1 MCMNANVVYILVVLI
16 LTWIY
21 FQTRSLKSNEDEYF
35 VLNKSEGVFGLSL
48 SFYAS
53 GMGLWILTSPAEVAW
68 YGLGYDIYGYALSA
82 ATPFVLIYIFGPKI
96 ADLLPNGA
104 TLAQFVETKYGN
116 IAQKIVSV
124 VAVIYMGAF
133 LVAEFASIS
142 FVFESISS
150 VRGVLV
156 SLLIAIT
163 TLAYLFRHGFKASYF
178 TDRIQSYGIIFLLAI
193 VLMIWFSQ
201 NSISDIVS
209 LANSGGLN
217 SFETFSLKS
226 ALAVIIAVTA
236 AEVFSMGYW
245 QRTFSAENSKVIKQ
259 ASIYSGTGAFL
270 TILILGIGGA
280 VGAGKG
286 LEVPALSFIDQLE
299 LNNFTIML
307 LISLATL
314 LVTSSIDTLE
324 NAIASTISLDII
336 KKKSEEAKLITLL
349 VVGIALIISNE
360 VTSIFN
366 VFLVADLF
374 AACLV
379 FPAFYRIK
387 KSSKDI
393 LLVVPFVGS
402 LISAY
407 IFRYVSINPQLNPGG
422 VFIPTDLY
430 GLADLNTFAVALLS
444 SMVITVVADKV
455 IKYN

>member
-1 MCMNANVVYILVVLI
+1 MNANVVYLIVVLI

-21 FQTRSLKSNEDEYF
+21 FQTRSLKSSEDEYF
-35 VLNKSEGVFGLSL
+35 VLNKSEGVLGLSL

-68 YGLGYDIYGYALSA
+68 YGLGFDIYGYALSA

-96 ADLLPNGA
+96 ADLLPKGA

-116 IAQKIVSV
+116 IAQKIVSI

-133 LVAEFASIS
+133 LIAEFASIS

-150 VRGVLV
+150 VRGILI

-178 TDRIQSYGIIFLLAI
+178 TDRLQSYGIILLLAI
-193 VLMIWFSQ
+193 VFTIWLSQ
-201 NSISDIVS
+201 NSLSQLVTY
-209 LANSGGLN
+209 ANAGGLS
-217 SFETFSLKS
+217 SFETFSFKS

-245 QRTFSAENSKVIKQ
+245 QRTFSAENSKAIKQ
-259 ASIYSGTGAFL
+259 ASVFSGIGAFL

-286 LEVPALSFIDQLE
+286 IESPALSFIEQLD
-299 LNNFTIML
+299 LNNFTIIL
-307 LISLATL
+307 LVSLATL

-324 NAIASTISLDII
+324 NAIASTISLDIL

-349 VVGIALIISNE
+349 VVCISFVISIE

-393 LLVVPFVGS
+393 LLIIPFVGS
-402 LISAY
+402 LISVY
-407 IFRYVSINPQLNPGG
+407 VYRYLFIDLQVNPGG

-430 GLADLNTFAVALLS
+430 GLADLNTFAIGLLT
-444 SMVITVVADKV
+444 SMVITLVADKA
-455 IKYN
+455 IK

>member
-1 MCMNANVVYILVVLI
+1 MNANVVYLIVVLI

-21 FQTRSLKSNEDEYF
+21 FQTRSLKSNENEYF
-35 VLNKSEGVFGLSL
+35 VLNKSEGVLGLSL

-82 ATPFVLIYIFGPKI
+82 ATPFILIYIFGPKI
-96 ADLLPNGA
+96 ADLLPKGA

-116 IAQKIVSV
+116 IAQKIVSI

-133 LVAEFASIS
+133 LIAEFASIS

-150 VRGVLV
+150 VRGILI

-178 TDRIQSYGIIFLLAI
+178 TDRLQSYGIILLLAI
-193 VLMIWFSQ
+193 VLTIWLSQ
-201 NSISDIVS
+201 NSLSELVTY
-209 LANSGGLN
+209 ANAGGLG

-245 QRTFSAENSKVIKQ
+245 QRTFSAENSKAIKQ
-259 ASIYSGTGAFL
+259 ASIFSGIGAFL

-286 LEVPALSFIDQLE
+286 IESPALSFIEQLD
-299 LNNFTIML
+299 LNNFTIIL
-307 LISLATL
+307 LVSLATL

-324 NAIASTISLDII
+324 NAIASTISLDIL

-349 VVGIALIISNE
+349 VVCVSLVISIE

-393 LLVVPFVGS
+393 LLIIPFVGS
-402 LISAY
+402 LISVY
-407 IFRYVSINPQLNPGG
+407 VYRYLFIDLQVNPGG

-430 GLADLNTFAVALLS
+430 GLADLNTFAIGLLS
-444 SMVITVVADKV
+444 SMVITLVADKA
-455 IKYN
+455 IK

>member
-1 MCMNANVVYILVVLI
+1 MNANVVYFIIILI

-21 FQTRSLKSNEDEYF
+21 FQTRNLKSNEDEYF
-35 VLNKSEGVFGLSL
+35 VLNKSEGVLGLSL

-96 ADLLPNGA
+96 AELLPNGA
-104 TLAQFVETKYGN
+104 TLAQFVETKYGI

-133 LVAEFASIS
+133 LIAEFASIS

-201 NSISDIVS
+201 NSFSDIIS

-286 LEVPALSFIDQLE
+286 LEVPALSFIEQLE
-299 LNNFTIML
+299 LNNFTILL

-407 IFRYVSINPQLNPGG
+407 IFRYVSIDPQLNPGG

-444 SMVITVVADKV
+444 SMVITLVADKV
-455 IKYN
+455 IK

>member
-407 IFRYVSINPQLNPGG
+407 IFRYVSTDPQLNPGG

>member
-1 MCMNANVVYILVVLI
+1 MNANIVYLIVVLI

-35 VLNKSEGVFGLSL
+35 VLNKSEGVLGLSL

-82 ATPFVLIYIFGPKI
+82 ATPFILIYIFGPKI
-96 ADLLPNGA
+96 ADLLPKGA

-116 IAQKIVSV
+116 IAQKIVSI

-133 LVAEFASIS
+133 LIAEFASIS

-150 VRGVLV
+150 VRGILI

-178 TDRIQSYGIIFLLAI
+178 TDRLQSYGIILLLAI
-193 VLMIWFSQ
+193 VLTIWLSQ
-201 NSISDIVS
+201 NSLSELVTY
-209 LANSGGLN
+209 ANAGGLS

-245 QRTFSAENSKVIKQ
+245 QRTFSAENSKAIKQ
-259 ASIYSGTGAFL
+259 ASIFSGIGAFL

-286 LEVPALSFIDQLE
+286 IESPALSFIEQLD
-299 LNNFTIML
+299 LNNFSIIL
-307 LISLATL
+307 LVSLATL

-324 NAIASTISLDII
+324 NAIASTISLDIL
-336 KKKSEEAKLITLL
+336 KKKSEEAKLTTLL
-349 VVGIALIISNE
+349 VVCIALVISIE

-393 LLVVPFVGS
+393 LLIIPFVGS
-402 LISAY
+402 LISVY
-407 IFRYVSINPQLNPGG
+407 VYRYLFIDLQVNPGG

-430 GLADLNTFAVALLS
+430 GLADLNTFAIGLLS
-444 SMVITVVADKV
+444 SMVITLVADKA
-455 IKYN
+455 IK

>member
-1 MCMNANVVYILVVLI
+1 MNANVIYLIVVLI

-21 FQTRSLKSNEDEYF
+21 FQTRSLKSNENEYF
-35 VLNKSEGVFGLSL
+35 VLNKSEGVLGLSL

-82 ATPFVLIYIFGPKI
+82 ATPFILIYIFGPKI
-96 ADLLPNGA
+96 ADLLPKGA

-116 IAQKIVSV
+116 IAQKIVSI

-133 LVAEFASIS
+133 LIAEFASIS

-150 VRGVLV
+150 VRGILI

-178 TDRIQSYGIIFLLAI
+178 TDRLQSYGIILLLAI
-193 VLMIWFSQ
+193 VLTIWLSQ
-201 NSISDIVS
+201 NSLSELVTY
-209 LANSGGLN
+209 ANAGGLS

-245 QRTFSAENSKVIKQ
+245 QRTFSAENSKAIKQ
-259 ASIYSGTGAFL
+259 ASIFSGVGAFL

-286 LEVPALSFIDQLE
+286 IESPALSFIEQLD
-299 LNNFTIML
+299 LNNFTIIL
-307 LISLATL
+307 LVSLATL

-324 NAIASTISLDII
+324 NAIASTISLDIL

-349 VVGIALIISNE
+349 VVCISLVISIE

-393 LLVVPFVGS
+393 LLIIPFVGS
-402 LISAY
+402 LISVY
-407 IFRYVSINPQLNPGG
+407 VYRYLFIDLQVNPGG

-430 GLADLNTFAVALLS
+430 GLADLNTFAIGLIS
-444 SMVITVVADKV
+444 SMVITLVADKA
-455 IKYN
+455 IK

>member
-1 MCMNANVVYILVVLI
+1 MNANVVYFIIILI

-21 FQTRSLKSNEDEYF
+21 FQTRNLKSNEDEYF
-35 VLNKSEGVFGLSL
+35 VLNKSESVLGLSL

-96 ADLLPNGA
+96 AELLPNGA
-104 TLAQFVETKYGN
+104 TLAQFVETKYGI

-133 LVAEFASIS
+133 LIAEFASIS
-142 FVFESISS
+142 FVFESIST

-201 NSISDIVS
+201 NSFSEIIF

-379 FPAFYRIK
+379 IPAFYRIK

-407 IFRYVSINPQLNPGG
+407 IFRYVSIDPQLNPGG

-444 SMVITVVADKV
+444 SMVITLVADKV

>member
-1 MCMNANVVYILVVLI
+1 MNANVVYLIVVLI

-21 FQTRSLKSNEDEYF
+21 FQTRSLKSNENEYF
-35 VLNKSEGVFGLSL
+35 VLNKSEGVLGLSL

-82 ATPFVLIYIFGPKI
+82 ATPFILIYIFGPKI

-116 IAQKIVSV
+116 IAQKIVSI

-133 LVAEFASIS
+133 LIAEFASIS

-150 VRGVLV
+150 VRGILI

-178 TDRIQSYGIIFLLAI
+178 TDRLQSYGIILLLAI
-193 VLMIWFSQ
+193 VLTIWLSQ
-201 NSISDIVS
+201 NSLSELVTY
-209 LANSGGLN
+209 ANAGGLG

-259 ASIYSGTGAFL
+259 ASIFSGIGAFL

-286 LEVPALSFIDQLE
+286 IESPALSFIEQLD
-299 LNNFTIML
+299 LNNFTIIL
-307 LISLATL
+307 LVSLATL

-324 NAIASTISLDII
+324 NAIASTISLDIL

-349 VVGIALIISNE
+349 VVCISFVISIE

-393 LLVVPFVGS
+393 LLIIPFVGS
-402 LISAY
+402 LISVY
-407 IFRYVSINPQLNPGG
+407 VYRYLFIDLQVNPGG

-430 GLADLNTFAVALLS
+430 GLADLNTFAIGLLS
-444 SMVITVVADKV
+444 SMVITLVADKA
-455 IKYN
+455 IK

>member
-1 MCMNANVVYILVVLI
+1 MNANVVYLIIIII

-21 FQTRSLKSNEDEYF
+21 FQTRNLKSNEDEYF
-35 VLNKSEGVFGLSL
+35 VLNKSEGVLGLSL

-96 ADLLPNGA
+96 AELLPNGA
-104 TLAQFVETKYGN
+104 TLAQFVETKYGI

-133 LVAEFASIS
+133 LIAEFSSIS
-142 FVFESISS
+142 FVFESIST

-201 NSISDIVS
+201 NSFSDIIF

-407 IFRYVSINPQLNPGG
+407 IYRYVSIDPQLNPGG

-444 SMVITVVADKV
+444 SMVITLVADKA
-455 IKYN
+455 IK

>member
-1 MCMNANVVYILVVLI
+1 MNANIVYLIVVLI

-21 FQTRSLKSNEDEYF
+21 FQTRSLKSNENEYF
-35 VLNKSEGVFGLSL
+35 VLNKSEGVLGLSL

-82 ATPFVLIYIFGPKI
+82 ATPFILIYIFGPKI
-96 ADLLPNGA
+96 ADLLPKGA

-116 IAQKIVSV
+116 IAQKIVSI

-133 LVAEFASIS
+133 LIAEFASIS

-150 VRGVLV
+150 VRGILI

-178 TDRIQSYGIIFLLAI
+178 TDRLQSYGIILLLAI
-193 VLMIWFSQ
+193 VLTIWLSQ
-201 NSISDIVS
+201 NSLSELVTY
-209 LANSGGLN
+209 ANAGGLG

-245 QRTFSAENSKVIKQ
+245 QRTFSAENSKAIKQ
-259 ASIYSGTGAFL
+259 ASIFSGIGAFL

-286 LEVPALSFIDQLE
+286 IESPALSFIEQLD
-299 LNNFTIML
+299 LNNFTIIL
-307 LISLATL
+307 LVSLATL

-324 NAIASTISLDII
+324 NAIASTISLDIL

-349 VVGIALIISNE
+349 VVCISLVISIE

-393 LLVVPFVGS
+393 LLIIPFVGS
-402 LISAY
+402 LISVY
-407 IFRYVSINPQLNPGG
+407 VYRYLFLDLQVNPGG

-430 GLADLNTFAVALLS
+430 GLADLNTFAIGLLS
-444 SMVITVVADKV
+444 SMVFTLVADKA
-455 IKYN
+455 IK

>member
-1 MCMNANVVYILVVLI
+1 MNANVVYLIVVVI

-21 FQTRSLKSNEDEYF
+21 FQTRGLKSNEGEYF
-35 VLNKSEGVFGLSL
+35 VLNKSEGVLGLSL

-68 YGLGYDIYGYALSA
+68 YGLGYDIYGYAISS
-82 ATPFVLIYIFGPKI
+82 ATPFILIYIFGPRI
-96 ADLLPNGA
+96 ADLLPKGA
-104 TLAQFVETKYGN
+104 TLAQFVERKYGS
-116 IAQKIVSV
+116 IAQKIVSM

-133 LVAEFASIS
+133 LIAEFASIG

-150 VRGVLV
+150 VRGVLI
-156 SLLIAIT
+156 SLLIAMT

-178 TDRIQSYGIIFLLAI
+178 TDKLQSYGIILLLII
-193 VLMIWFSQ
+193 VFTIWLNQ
-201 NSISDIVS
+201 NSLSE
-209 LANSGGLN
+209 LLTFANAGGLN
-217 SFETFSLKS
+217 SFQTFSLKS

-245 QRTFSAENSKVIKQ
+245 QRTFSAENSKTIKQ
-259 ASIYSGTGAFL
+259 ASIFSGIGAFL
-270 TILILGIGGA
+270 TILLLGIGGA

-286 LEVPALSFIDQLE
+286 LESPALSFIEQLD
-299 LNNFTIML
+299 LNNFTIIL
-307 LISLATL
+307 LVSLATL

-324 NAIASTISLDII
+324 NAIASTISLDIL

-349 VVGIALIISNE
+349 IVCIALVISIE

-374 AACLV
+374 AASLV

-387 KSSKDI
+387 KTSKD
-393 LLVVPFVGS
+393 LLLIVPFVGS
-402 LISAY
+402 LISTFVYRFQY
-407 IFRYVSINPQLNPGG
+407 IDLQANPGG

-430 GLADLNTFAVALLS
+430 GLADLNTFAIALFS
-444 SMVITVVADKV
+444 SVLITLVTDKV
-455 IKYN
+455 IK

>member
-1 MCMNANVVYILVVLI
+1 MNANVIYLIVVLI

-21 FQTRSLKSNEDEYF
+21 FQTRSLKSSEDEYF
-35 VLNKSEGVFGLSL
+35 VLNKSEGVLGLSL

-68 YGLGYDIYGYALSA
+68 YGLGFDIYGYALSA

-96 ADLLPNGA
+96 ADLLPKGA

-116 IAQKIVSV
+116 IAQKIVSI

-133 LVAEFASIS
+133 LIAEFASIS

-150 VRGVLV
+150 VRGILI

-178 TDRIQSYGIIFLLAI
+178 TDRLQSYGIILLLAI
-193 VLMIWFSQ
+193 VLTIWLSQ
-201 NSISDIVS
+201 NSLSELVTY
-209 LANSGGLN
+209 ANAGGLS
-217 SFETFSLKS
+217 SFETFSFKS

-245 QRTFSAENSKVIKQ
+245 QRTFSAENSKAIKQ
-259 ASIYSGTGAFL
+259 ASIFSGIGAFL

-286 LEVPALSFIDQLE
+286 IESPALSFIEQLD
-299 LNNFTIML
+299 LNNFTIIL
-307 LISLATL
+307 LVSLATL

-324 NAIASTISLDII
+324 NAIASTISLDIL

-349 VVGIALIISNE
+349 VVCISFVISIE

-393 LLVVPFVGS
+393 LLIIPFVGS
-402 LISAY
+402 LISVY
-407 IFRYVSINPQLNPGG
+407 VYRYLFIDLQVNPGG

-430 GLADLNTFAVALLS
+430 GLADLNTFAIGLLS
-444 SMVITVVADKV
+444 SMVITLVADKA
-455 IKYN
+455 IK

>member
-1 MCMNANVVYILVVLI
+1 MNANVVYLIVVLI
-16 LTWIY
+16 LAWIY
-21 FQTRSLKSNEDEYF
+21 FQTRSLKSNENEYF
-35 VLNKSEGVFGLSL
+35 VLNKSEGVLGLSL

-82 ATPFVLIYIFGPKI
+82 ATPFILIYIFGPKI

-104 TLAQFVETKYGN
+104 TLAQFVETKYGS
-116 IAQKIVSV
+116 IAQKIVSI

-133 LVAEFASIS
+133 LIAEFASIS

-150 VRGVLV
+150 VRGILI

-178 TDRIQSYGIIFLLAI
+178 TDRLQSYGIILLLAI
-193 VLMIWFSQ
+193 VITIWLSQ
-201 NSISDIVS
+201 NSLSDLVTY
-209 LANSGGLN
+209 ADAGGLS

-245 QRTFSAENSKVIKQ
+245 QRTFSAENSKAIKQ
-259 ASIYSGTGAFL
+259 ASIFSGIGAFL

-286 LEVPALSFIDQLE
+286 IESPALSFIEQLD
-299 LNNFTIML
+299 LNNFTIIL
-307 LISLATL
+307 LVSLATL

-324 NAIASTISLDII
+324 NAIASTISLDIL

-349 VVGIALIISNE
+349 VVCVSFVISIE

-393 LLVVPFVGS
+393 LLIIPFVGS
-402 LISAY
+402 LISVY
-407 IFRYVSINPQLNPGG
+407 VYRYLFLDLQVNPGG

-430 GLADLNTFAVALLS
+430 GLADLNTFAIGLLS
-444 SMVITVVADKV
+444 SMVFTLVADKA
-455 IKYN
+455 IK

>member
-1 MCMNANVVYILVVLI
+1 MNANIVYLIVVLI

-21 FQTRSLKSNEDEYF
+21 FQTRSLKSSEDEYF
-35 VLNKSEGVFGLSL
+35 VLNKSEGVLGLSL

-82 ATPFVLIYIFGPKI
+82 ATPFILIYIFGPKI
-96 ADLLPNGA
+96 ADLLPKGA

-116 IAQKIVSV
+116 IAQKIVSI

-133 LVAEFASIS
+133 LIAEFASIS

-150 VRGVLV
+150 VRGILI

-178 TDRIQSYGIIFLLAI
+178 TDRLQSYGIILLLAI
-193 VLMIWFSQ
+193 VLTIWLSQ
-201 NSISDIVS
+201 NSLSELVTY
-209 LANSGGLN
+209 ANAGGLG

-245 QRTFSAENSKVIKQ
+245 QRTFSAENSKAIKQ
-259 ASIYSGTGAFL
+259 ASIFSGIGAFL

-286 LEVPALSFIDQLE
+286 IESPALSFIEQLD
-299 LNNFTIML
+299 LNNFTIIL
-307 LISLATL
+307 LVSLATL

-324 NAIASTISLDII
+324 NAIASTISLDIL

-349 VVGIALIISNE
+349 VVCISLVISIE

-393 LLVVPFVGS
+393 LLIIPFVGS
-402 LISAY
+402 LISVY
-407 IFRYVSINPQLNPGG
+407 VYRYLFIDLQVNPGG

-430 GLADLNTFAVALLS
+430 GLADLNTFAIGLLS
-444 SMVITVVADKV
+444 SMVITLVADKA
-455 IKYN
+455 IK

>member
-1 MCMNANVVYILVVLI
+1 MNANVVYLIVVLI

-21 FQTRSLKSNEDEYF
+21 FQTRSLKSNENEYF
-35 VLNKSEGVFGLSL
+35 VLNKSEGVLGLSL

-82 ATPFVLIYIFGPKI
+82 ATPFILIYIFGPKI
-96 ADLLPNGA
+96 ADLLPKGA

-116 IAQKIVSV
+116 IAQKIVSI

-133 LVAEFASIS
+133 LIAEFASIS

-150 VRGVLV
+150 VRGILI

-178 TDRIQSYGIIFLLAI
+178 TDRLQSYGIILLLAI
-193 VLMIWFSQ
+193 VLTIWLSQ
-201 NSISDIVS
+201 NSLSELVTY
-209 LANSGGLN
+209 ANAGGLG

-245 QRTFSAENSKVIKQ
+245 QRTFSAENSKAIKQ
-259 ASIYSGTGAFL
+259 ASIFSGIGAFL

-286 LEVPALSFIDQLE
+286 IESPALSFIEQLD
-299 LNNFTIML
+299 LNNFTIIL
-307 LISLATL
+307 LVSLATL

-324 NAIASTISLDII
+324 NAIASTISLDIL

-349 VVGIALIISNE
+349 VVCIALVISIE

-393 LLVVPFVGS
+393 LLIIPFVGS
-402 LISAY
+402 LISVY
-407 IFRYVSINPQLNPGG
+407 VYRYLFIDLQVNPGG

-430 GLADLNTFAVALLS
+430 GLADLNTFAIGLLS
-444 SMVITVVADKV
+444 SMVITLVADKA
-455 IKYN
+455 IK

>member
-1 MCMNANVVYILVVLI
+1 MNANVVYLIVVAI

-21 FQTRSLKSNEDEYF
+21 FQTRGLKSSEDEYF
-35 VLNKSEGVFGLSL
+35 VLNKSEGVLGLSL

-68 YGLGYDIYGYALSA
+68 YGLGYDIYGYAISA
-82 ATPFVLIYIFGPKI
+82 ATPFILIYIFGPRI

-104 TLAQFVETKYGN
+104 TLAQFVETKYGS
-116 IAQKIVSV
+116 IAQKIVSM

-133 LVAEFASIS
+133 LIAEFASIG
-142 FVFESISS
+142 FIFESVSS
-150 VRGVLV
+150 VRGVLI
-156 SLLIAIT
+156 SLLIAMT

-178 TDRIQSYGIIFLLAI
+178 TDKIQSYGIILLLTI
-193 VLMIWFSQ
+193 VFTIWFSQ
-201 NSISDIVS
+201 NSFSELVTF
-209 LANSGGLN
+209 ANVGGLN

-245 QRTFSAENSKVIKQ
+245 QRTFSAENSKAIKQ
-259 ASIYSGTGAFL
+259 ASIFSGIGAFL
-270 TILILGIGGA
+270 TILLLGIGGA

-286 LEVPALSFIDQLE
+286 LESPALSFIEQLD
-299 LNNFTIML
+299 LNNFTIIL
-307 LISLATL
+307 LVSLATL

-324 NAIASTISLDII
+324 NAIASTISLDIL

-349 VVGIALIISNE
+349 IVCIALVISIE

-374 AACLV
+374 AASLV

-387 KSSKDI
+387 KTSKD
-393 LLVVPFVGS
+393 LLLIVPFVGS
-402 LISAY
+402 LASAFIYRFQY
-407 IFRYVSINPQLNPGG
+407 IDLQANPGG

-430 GLADLNTFAVALLS
+430 GLADLNTFAIALFS
-444 SMVITVVADKV
+444 SMIITLVADKV
-455 IKYN
+455 IK

>member
-1 MCMNANVVYILVVLI
+1 MNANVVYLIVVAI

-21 FQTRSLKSNEDEYF
+21 FQTRGLKSSEDEYF
-35 VLNKSEGVFGLSL
+35 VLNKSEGVLGLSL

-68 YGLGYDIYGYALSA
+68 YGLGYDIYGYAISA
-82 ATPFVLIYIFGPKI
+82 ATPFILIYIFGPRI
-96 ADLLPNGA
+96 ADLLPKGA
-104 TLAQFVETKYGN
+104 TLAQFVETKYGS
-116 IAQKIVSV
+116 IAQKIVSM

-133 LVAEFASIS
+133 LIAEFASIG
-142 FVFESISS
+142 FVFESVSS
-150 VRGVLV
+150 VRGILI
-156 SLLIAIT
+156 SLLIAMT

-178 TDRIQSYGIIFLLAI
+178 TDKIQSYGIILLLTI
-193 VLMIWFSQ
+193 VFTIWFSQ
-201 NSISDIVS
+201 NSFSELVTFADV
-209 LANSGGLN
+209 GGLN

-245 QRTFSAENSKVIKQ
+245 QRTFSAENSKAIKQ
-259 ASIYSGTGAFL
+259 ASIFSGIGAFL
-270 TILILGIGGA
+270 TILLLGIGGA

-286 LEVPALSFIDQLE
+286 LESPALSFIEQLD
-299 LNNFTIML
+299 LNNFTIIL
-307 LISLATL
+307 LVSLATL

-324 NAIASTISLDII
+324 NAIASTISLDIL

-349 VVGIALIISNE
+349 IVCIALVISIE

-374 AACLV
+374 AASLV

-387 KSSKDI
+387 KTSKD
-393 LLVVPFVGS
+393 LLLIVPFVGS
-402 LISAY
+402 LASAFIYRFQY
-407 IFRYVSINPQLNPGG
+407 IDLQANPGG

-430 GLADLNTFAVALLS
+430 GLADLNTFAIALFS
-444 SMVITVVADKV
+444 SMIITVVADKI
-455 IKYN
+455 IK

>member
-1 MCMNANVVYILVVLI
+1 MNENVIYLLVVSI

-21 FQTRSLKSNEDEYF
+21 FQTRSLKSNENEYF
-35 VLNKSEGVFGLSL
+35 VLNKSEGVLGLSL

-82 ATPFVLIYIFGPKI
+82 ATPFILIYIFGPKI

-116 IAQKIVSV
+116 IAQKIVSI

-133 LVAEFASIS
+133 LIAEFASIS

-150 VRGVLV
+150 VRGILI

-178 TDRIQSYGIIFLLAI
+178 TDRLQSYGIILLLAI
-193 VLMIWFSQ
+193 VFTIWLSQ
-201 NSISDIVS
+201 NSLSEIVTF
-209 LANSGGLN
+209 ANAGGLS

-245 QRTFSAENSKVIKQ
+245 QRTFSAENSKAIKQ
-259 ASIYSGTGAFL
+259 ASVFSGIGAFL
-270 TILILGIGGA
+270 TILLLGIGGA

-286 LEVPALSFIDQLE
+286 IESPSLSFIEQLD
-299 LNNFTIML
+299 LNNFTIIL
-307 LISLATL
+307 LVSLATL

-324 NAIASTISLDII
+324 NAIASTISLDIL

-349 VVGIALIISNE
+349 VVCIALVISIE

-393 LLVVPFVGS
+393 LLIIPFVGS
-402 LISAY
+402 LISVY
-407 IFRYVSINPQLNPGG
+407 VYRYLFIDAQVNPGG

-430 GLADLNTFAVALLS
+430 GLADLNTFAIGLLS
-444 SMVITVVADKV
+444 SMVITLVADKV
-455 IKYN
+455 IK

>member
-1 MCMNANVVYILVVLI
+1 MNANIVYLIVLLI

-21 FQTRSLKSNEDEYF
+21 LQTRSLKSSEDEYF
-35 VLNKSEGVFGLSL
+35 VLNKSEGVLGLSL

-82 ATPFVLIYIFGPKI
+82 ATPFILIYIFGPKI
-96 ADLLPNGA
+96 ADLLPKGA

-116 IAQKIVSV
+116 IAQKIVSI

-133 LVAEFASIS
+133 LIAEFASIS

-150 VRGVLV
+150 VRGILI

-178 TDRIQSYGIIFLLAI
+178 TDRLQSYGIILLLAI
-193 VLMIWFSQ
+193 VLTIWLSQ
-201 NSISDIVS
+201 NSLSELVTY
-209 LANSGGLN
+209 ANAGGLG
-217 SFETFSLKS
+217 SFETFSFKS

-245 QRTFSAENSKVIKQ
+245 QRTFSAENSKAIKQ
-259 ASIYSGTGAFL
+259 ASIFSGIGAFL

-286 LEVPALSFIDQLE
+286 IESPALSFIEQLD
-299 LNNFTIML
+299 LNNFTIIL
-307 LISLATL
+307 LVSLATL

-324 NAIASTISLDII
+324 NAIASTISLDIL

-349 VVGIALIISNE
+349 VVCISFVISIE
-360 VTSIFN
+360 VASIFN

-393 LLVVPFVGS
+393 LLIIPFIGS
-402 LISAY
+402 LISVY
-407 IFRYVSINPQLNPGG
+407 VYRYLFIDLQVNSGG

-430 GLADLNTFAVALLS
+430 GLADLNTFAIGLLS
-444 SMVITVVADKV
+444 SMVITLVANKA
-455 IKYN
+455 IK

>member
-1 MCMNANVVYILVVLI
+1 MNANVVYLIVVLI

-21 FQTRSLKSNEDEYF
+21 FQTRSLKSSEDEYF
-35 VLNKSEGVFGLSL
+35 VLNKSEGVLGLSL

-82 ATPFVLIYIFGPKI
+82 ATPFILIYIFGPKI
-96 ADLLPNGA
+96 ADLLPKGA

-116 IAQKIVSV
+116 IAQKIVSI

-133 LVAEFASIS
+133 LIAEFASIS

-150 VRGVLV
+150 VRGVLI

-178 TDRIQSYGIIFLLAI
+178 TDRLQSYGIILLLAI
-193 VLMIWFSQ
+193 VLTIWLSQ
-201 NSISDIVS
+201 NSLSELVTY
-209 LANSGGLN
+209 ANAGGLG

-245 QRTFSAENSKVIKQ
+245 QRTFSAENSKAIKQ
-259 ASIYSGTGAFL
+259 ASIFSGIGAFL

-286 LEVPALSFIDQLE
+286 IESPALSFIEQLD
-299 LNNFTIML
+299 LNNFTIIL
-307 LISLATL
+307 LVSLATL

-324 NAIASTISLDII
+324 NAIASTISLDIL

-349 VVGIALIISNE
+349 VVCIALVISIE

-393 LLVVPFVGS
+393 LLIIPFVGS
-402 LISAY
+402 LISVY
-407 IFRYVSINPQLNPGG
+407 VYRYLFIDLQVNPGG

-430 GLADLNTFAVALLS
+430 GLADLNTFAIGLLS
-444 SMVITVVADKV
+444 SMVITLVADKA
-455 IKYN
+455 IK

>member
-1 MCMNANVVYILVVLI
+1 MNANVVYLIVVLI

-21 FQTRSLKSNEDEYF
+21 FQTRSLKSSEDEYF
-35 VLNKSEGVFGLSL
+35 VLNKSEGVLGLSL

-82 ATPFVLIYIFGPKI
+82 ATPFILIYIFGPKI
-96 ADLLPNGA
+96 ADLLPKGA

-116 IAQKIVSV
+116 IAQKIVSI

-133 LVAEFASIS
+133 LIAEFASIS

-150 VRGVLV
+150 VRGILI

-178 TDRIQSYGIIFLLAI
+178 TDRLQSYGIILLLAI
-193 VLMIWFSQ
+193 VLTIWLSQ
-201 NSISDIVS
+201 NSLSELVTY
-209 LANSGGLN
+209 ANAGGLG
-217 SFETFSLKS
+217 SFETFSFKS

-245 QRTFSAENSKVIKQ
+245 QRTFSAENSKAIKQ
-259 ASIYSGTGAFL
+259 ASIFSGIGAFL

-286 LEVPALSFIDQLE
+286 IESPALSFIEQLD
-299 LNNFTIML
+299 LNNFTIIL
-307 LISLATL
+307 LVSLATL

-324 NAIASTISLDII
+324 NAIASTISLDIL
-336 KKKSEEAKLITLL
+336 KKKSEEARLITLL
-349 VVGIALIISNE
+349 VVCVSLVISIE

-393 LLVVPFVGS
+393 LLIIPFVGS
-402 LISAY
+402 LISVY
-407 IFRYVSINPQLNPGG
+407 VYRYLFIDLQVNPGG

-430 GLADLNTFAVALLS
+430 GLADLNTFAIGLLS
-444 SMVITVVADKV
+444 SMVITLVADKA
-455 IKYN
+455 IK

>member
-1 MCMNANVVYILVVLI
+1 MNANIVYLIVVLI

-21 FQTRSLKSNEDEYF
+21 FQTRSLKSNENEYF
-35 VLNKSEGVFGLSL
+35 VLNKSEGVLGLSL

-82 ATPFVLIYIFGPKI
+82 ATPFILIYIFGPKI
-96 ADLLPNGA
+96 ADLLPKGA

-116 IAQKIVSV
+116 IAQKIVSI

-133 LVAEFASIS
+133 LIAEFASIS

-150 VRGVLV
+150 VRGILI

-178 TDRIQSYGIIFLLAI
+178 TDRLQSYGIILLLAI
-193 VLMIWFSQ
+193 VLTIWLSQ
-201 NSISDIVS
+201 NSLSELVTY
-209 LANSGGLN
+209 ANAGGLS
-217 SFETFSLKS
+217 SFETFSFKS

-245 QRTFSAENSKVIKQ
+245 QRTFSAENSKAIKQ
-259 ASIYSGTGAFL
+259 ASIFSGIGAFL

-286 LEVPALSFIDQLE
+286 IESPALSFIEQLD
-299 LNNFTIML
+299 LNNFTIIL
-307 LISLATL
+307 LVSLATL

-324 NAIASTISLDII
+324 NAIASTISLDIL

-349 VVGIALIISNE
+349 VVCIALVISIE

-393 LLVVPFVGS
+393 LLIIPFVGS
-402 LISAY
+402 LISVY
-407 IFRYVSINPQLNPGG
+407 VYRYLFIDLQVNPGG

-430 GLADLNTFAVALLS
+430 GLADLNTFAIGLLS
-444 SMVITVVADKV
+444 SMVITLVADKA
-455 IKYN
+455 IK

>member
-1 MCMNANVVYILVVLI
+1 MNANVVYLIVVLI
-16 LTWIY
+16 LAWIY
-21 FQTRSLKSNEDEYF
+21 FQTRSLKSNENEYF
-35 VLNKSEGVFGLSL
+35 VLNKSESVLGLSL

-82 ATPFVLIYIFGPKI
+82 ATPFILIYIFGPKI

-104 TLAQFVETKYGN
+104 TLAQFVETKYGS
-116 IAQKIVSV
+116 IAQKIVSI

-133 LVAEFASIS
+133 LIAEFASIS

-150 VRGVLV
+150 VRGILI

-178 TDRIQSYGIIFLLAI
+178 TDRLQSYGIILLLAI
-193 VLMIWFSQ
+193 VLSIWLSQ
-201 NSISDIVS
+201 NSLSELVTF
-209 LANSGGLN
+209 ANAGGLS

-245 QRTFSAENSKVIKQ
+245 QRTFSAENSKAIKQ
-259 ASIYSGTGAFL
+259 ASIFSGIGAFL

-286 LEVPALSFIDQLE
+286 IESPSLSFIEQLD
-299 LNNFTIML
+299 LNNFTIIL
-307 LISLATL
+307 LVSLATL

-324 NAIASTISLDII
+324 NAIASTISLDIL

-349 VVGIALIISNE
+349 VVCISLVISIE

-393 LLVVPFVGS
+393 LLIIPFVGS
-402 LISAY
+402 LISVY
-407 IFRYVSINPQLNPGG
+407 VYRYLFIDLQVNPGG
-422 VFIPTDLY
+422 IFIPTDLY
-430 GLADLNTFAVALLS
+430 GLADLNTFAIGLLS
-444 SMVITVVADKV
+444 SMVITLVADKA
-455 IKYN
+455 IK

>member
-1 MCMNANVVYILVVLI
+1 MNANVIYVIVVLI

-21 FQTRSLKSNEDEYF
+21 FQTRSLKSSEDEYF
-35 VLNKSEGVFGLSL
+35 VLNKSEGVLGLSL

-68 YGLGYDIYGYALSA
+68 YGLGFDIYGYALSA

-96 ADLLPNGA
+96 ADLLPKGA

-116 IAQKIVSV
+116 IAQKIVSI

-133 LVAEFASIS
+133 LIAEFASIS

-150 VRGVLV
+150 VRGILI

-178 TDRIQSYGIIFLLAI
+178 TDRLQSYGIILLLAI
-193 VLMIWFSQ
+193 VLTIWLSQ
-201 NSISDIVS
+201 NSFSELVTY
-209 LANSGGLN
+209 ANAGGLG
-217 SFETFSLKS
+217 SFETFSFKS

-245 QRTFSAENSKVIKQ
+245 QRTFSAENSKAIKQ
-259 ASIYSGTGAFL
+259 ASIFSGIGAFL

-286 LEVPALSFIDQLE
+286 IESPALSFIEQLD
-299 LNNFTIML
+299 LNNFTIIL
-307 LISLATL
+307 LVSLATL

-324 NAIASTISLDII
+324 NAIASTISLDIL

-349 VVGIALIISNE
+349 VVCISFVISIE

-393 LLVVPFVGS
+393 LLIIPFVGS
-402 LISAY
+402 LISVY
-407 IFRYVSINPQLNPGG
+407 VYRYLFTDLQVNPGG
-422 VFIPTDLY
+422 IFIPTDLY
-430 GLADLNTFAVALLS
+430 GLADLNTFAIGLLS
-444 SMVITVVADKV
+444 SMVITLVANKA
-455 IKYN
+455 IK

>member
-1 MCMNANVVYILVVLI
+1 MNANIVYLIVVLI

-21 FQTRSLKSNEDEYF
+21 FQTRSLKSSEDEYF
-35 VLNKSEGVFGLSL
+35 VLNKSEGVLGLSL

-82 ATPFVLIYIFGPKI
+82 ATPFILIYIFGPKI
-96 ADLLPNGA
+96 ADLLPKGA

-116 IAQKIVSV
+116 IAQKIVSI

-133 LVAEFASIS
+133 LIAEFASIS

-150 VRGVLV
+150 VRGILI

-178 TDRIQSYGIIFLLAI
+178 TDRLQSYGIILLLAI
-193 VLMIWFSQ
+193 VLTIWLSQ
-201 NSISDIVS
+201 NSLSELVTY
-209 LANSGGLN
+209 ANAGGLG

-245 QRTFSAENSKVIKQ
+245 QRTFSAENSKAIKQ
-259 ASIYSGTGAFL
+259 ASIFSGVGAFL

-286 LEVPALSFIDQLE
+286 IESPALSFIEQLD
-299 LNNFTIML
+299 LNNFTIIL
-307 LISLATL
+307 LVSLATL

-324 NAIASTISLDII
+324 NAIASTISLDIL

-349 VVGIALIISNE
+349 IVCVSLVISIE

-393 LLVVPFVGS
+393 LLIIPFVGS
-402 LISAY
+402 LISVY
-407 IFRYVSINPQLNPGG
+407 VYRYLFIDLQVNPGG

-430 GLADLNTFAVALLS
+430 GLADLNTFAIGLLS
-444 SMVITVVADKV
+444 SMVITLVADKA
-455 IKYN
+455 IK